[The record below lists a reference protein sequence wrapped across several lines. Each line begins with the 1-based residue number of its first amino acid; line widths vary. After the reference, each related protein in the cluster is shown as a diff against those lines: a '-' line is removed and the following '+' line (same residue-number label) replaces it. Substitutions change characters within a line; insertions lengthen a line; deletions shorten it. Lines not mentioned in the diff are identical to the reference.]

1 MNWISYI
8 DIIGVFL
15 FAVSGVLTAIDND
28 FDVVGSAVIGFV
40 TALGG
45 GSLRDMLIGVAP
57 VSWMH
62 NTTYLWVILAAVIC
76 SYLFK
81 RYILKL
87 RKSLFFFDTIG
98 IGLFTIIGI
107 QKTLDVGLNPSIA
120 LIMGVVGAV
129 FGGVIRD
136 VLTNVVPLI
145 FRQEI
150 YASACLA
157 GGVIFLLLL
166 KTSDW
171 IEFNMIISMLVV
183 IVIRYLSVKRN
194 WSLKFNARQ

>member
-1 MNWISYI
+1 MSWISYI

-28 FDVVGSAVIGFV
+28 FDAVGSSVIGFV

-45 GSLRDMLIGVAP
+45 GSLRDILIGVTP

-62 NTTYLWVILAAVIC
+62 NPTYLWVILGAVIC

-81 RYILKL
+81 KYILKL
-87 RKSLFFFDTIG
+87 KKSLFFFDTIG

-107 QKTLDVGLNPSIA
+107 QKTLDIGLDPSIA
-120 LIMGVVGAV
+120 LMMGIVSAV

-136 VLTNVVPLI
+136 VLTNVIPLI

-150 YASACLA
+150 YATACLA
-157 GGVIFLLLL
+157 GGIIFLLLL

-194 WSLKFNARQ
+194 WSLKFNAR

>member
-1 MNWISYI
+1 MSWIDYL

-45 GSLRDMLIGVAP
+45 GSLRDMLIGEAP
-57 VSWMH
+57 VGWML
-62 NTTYLWVILAAVIC
+62 NPLYLWVILIAVIC

-81 RYILKL
+81 GYILRLK
-87 RKSLFFFDTIG
+87 KSMFLFDTIG
-98 IGLFTIIGI
+98 IGLFTILGI
-107 QKTLDVGLNPSIA
+107 EKTLNVGLDTPIA
-120 LIMGVVGAV
+120 LTMGVVGAV

-136 VLTNVVPLI
+136 VLTNIVPLI

-157 GGVIFLLLL
+157 GGIIFIILS
-166 KTSDW
+166 KISVW
-171 IEFNMIISMLVV
+171 NEFNMIVSMLVV
-183 IVIRYLSVKRN
+183 IIIRYLSVKRN
-194 WSLKFNARQ
+194 WSLKFNAR